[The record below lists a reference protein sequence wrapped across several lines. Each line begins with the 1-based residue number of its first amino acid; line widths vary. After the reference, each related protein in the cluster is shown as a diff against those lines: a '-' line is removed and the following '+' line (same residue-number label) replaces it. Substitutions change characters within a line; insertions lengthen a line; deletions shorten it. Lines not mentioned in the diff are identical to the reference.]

1 MFENIIAQSSVV
13 ERLQS
18 EVSARLVA
26 PTLLFYGPDYAGKSS
41 TALELARAL
50 TCTGGNETVPWTCA
64 CRSCTQ
70 QRHLIHPETLL
81 LGGRY
86 FHREISMAAAALKRS
101 DIRPLRFLLERSV
114 RKLTRRFDP
123 VLWEADPAK
132 VKKAESVLDKLDE
145 ALTPFLPDAGAVS
158 GRHSAKGLDAIVEL
172 CGKLS
177 AVTNLDAVPV
187 DVIRRISA
195 WSHISPRG
203 PSKVA
208 ILENV
213 DRLGDSARNAL
224 LKTLEE
230 PPVGVHFLLTTQ
242 RKGAVIPTILSRS
255 RTYGFA
261 ARDVAESQTVIRRIF
276 RDETGE
282 QTSIRDYFMGVG
294 GYALRPLAERFVRG
308 CLGEA
313 ELELGLLAEIEQAI
327 TAVGAHEGFLTFT
340 LELTELFRESLRSGQ
355 EVNARVVL
363 AWRELVAEWIHR
375 VEHYRIQ
382 PSRAL
387 EAIYYGMREV
397 A

>member
-13 ERLQS
+13 ERLQT
-18 EVSARLVA
+18 EVRARLVP

-41 TALELARAL
+41 TSLELARAL
-50 TCTGGNETVPWTCA
+50 TCTGGDEHVPWVCT

-70 QRHLIHPETLL
+70 QRHLVHPETLL

-86 FHREISMAAAALKRS
+86 FQREIAVAAAALKRS
-101 DIRPLRFLLERSV
+101 NIRPLRFLLERSV

-123 VLWEADPAK
+123 ILWEGDTTK
-132 VKKAESVLDKLDE
+132 VKKAEPILDKLDE
-145 ALTPFLPDAGAVS
+145 ALSPYLPDVEGEAE
-158 GRHSAKGLDAIVEL
+158 RRFAKGLDEIVEL
-172 CGKLS
+172 CGKLAS
-177 AVTNLDAVPV
+177 VTNLDAVPV
-187 DVIRRISA
+187 DVIRRVSA

-203 PSKVA
+203 PAKVA

-230 PPVGVHFLLTTQ
+230 PPAGVHFVLTTQ
-242 RKGAVIPTILSRS
+242 RKGAVMATILSRS
-255 RTYGFA
+255 RTYGFS
-261 ARDVAESQTVIRRIF
+261 ARDVGESRTVIERIF
-276 RDETGE
+276 RDETGD
-282 QTSIRDYFMGVG
+282 QTSIRDYFMGIS
-294 GYALRPLAERFVRG
+294 GYALRPLAERFLRG
-308 CLGEA
+308 CVGET

-327 TAVGAHEGFLTFT
+327 SAVGAQEGFLTFA
-340 LELTELFRESLRSGQ
+340 LELTELFRESLRSDDAMQ
-355 EVNARVVL
+355 PRVIS

-375 VEHYRIQ
+375 VEHFRIQ
-382 PSRAL
+382 PGRAL